1 MKANELCSY
10 LKKKK
15 RRRKKLKQTLDITQL
30 YIVVIIS
37 DTTINSINSNSTT
50 VDGILKSSL
59 HF

>member
-1 MKANELCSY
+1 ML
-10 LKKKK
+10 LFKKKK
-15 RRRKKLKQTLDITQL
+15 RRKKLKQTLDITQL